1 MMFDY
6 MDEGM
11 FETKIRLESSVVFQ
25 SFNFRIVVCS
35 NNHQWIIQ
43 KRFRKSIS
51 EQGWQS
57 ISYQWSKESLMR
69 VYIEKTGDAMSASVL
84 DKMLPSTFGGADG

>member
-1 MMFDY
+1 MNIQS
-6 MDEGM
+6 
-11 FETKIRLESSVVFQ
+11 KINLVDNLIFQ
-25 SFNFRIVVCS
+25 SANFRIVVCS

-43 KRFRKSIS
+43 KRFGKSIS

-69 VYIEKTGDAMSASVL
+69 VYIEKTGDAMGASVL

>member
-1 MMFDY
+1 MNIQ
-6 MDEGM
+6 
-11 FETKIRLESSVVFQ
+11 TKIKLDESVVFQ
-25 SFNFRIVVCS
+25 SFNFSIVVCS

-57 ISYQWSKESLMR
+57 ISCQSSKESLMR
-69 VYIEKTGDAMSASVL
+69 VYNEKTGDAMGASVL

>member
-11 FETKIRLESSVVFQ
+11 FETKIRREGSVVFQ

-35 NNHQWIIQ
+35 NNHQWIIH
-43 KRFRKSIS
+43 KRFGKSIS
-51 EQGWQS
+51 EQDWQS
-57 ISYQWSKESLMR
+57 ISYHRSKESLMR
-69 VYIEKTGDAMSASVL
+69 VYNEKTGDAMGASVL